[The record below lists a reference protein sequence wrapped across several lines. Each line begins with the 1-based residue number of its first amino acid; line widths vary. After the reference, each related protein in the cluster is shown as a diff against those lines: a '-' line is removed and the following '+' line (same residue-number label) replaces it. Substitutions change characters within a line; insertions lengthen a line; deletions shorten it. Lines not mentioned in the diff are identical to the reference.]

1 MLALLIHAT
10 APLTVFDKGDFQ
22 KKIGREM
29 LNLNQ
34 YVKQLQG
41 LFSRDS
47 DLTYSNVH

>member
-1 MLALLIHAT
+1 MLALLINTT
-10 APLTVFDKGDFQ
+10 APQFSITETF

-47 DLTYSNVH
+47 YLTYSNVH